1 MGHTDFFVEMGGEV
15 LRIEIE
21 HRSSKEQIKSYIQKN
36 IEYSD
41 VVFEIA
47 CDEVAKKKVLHGALK
62 TMFGLRKEKPVKDL
76 KVRVASIDELKQS
89 RSRERFEM
97 GNRRK

>member
-1 MGHTDFFVEMGGEV
+1 MGHTNLFAEMGGEV

-21 HRSSKEQIKSYIQKN
+21 HRSSKEQIKSYILKN

-62 TMFGLRKEKPVKDL
+62 TMFGLRKEKPVKNL